1 MVPTRYLLHLAFT
14 VWLSTAVAGMAV
26 LWKYEA
32 QPGPAATP
40 PVKWPDQS
48 RISTAA
54 NQPALLVW
62 IHPRCPCTRATIREL
77 ERLLVHLPSELDC
90 QVVVTQPPGC
100 EDQFIETDLTHAA
113 RTLQGVTVVVDRQ
126 QSEAKLFGVATS
138 GQALLYGADKHL
150 LFSGGITPGR
160 GHEGDNFGA
169 TSIKNLLA
177 PGSLPSVIEPAA
189 IQADCCSVY
198 GCGLFDPA
206 ESFSEAQP

>member
-1 MVPTRYLLHLAFT
+1 MVSTRFLLYLAFT
-14 VWLSTAVAGMAV
+14 VWLSTVVTGMAV
-26 LWKYEA
+26 LWNYEA
-32 QPGPAATP
+32 QPGPAASA

-54 NQPALLVW
+54 NQPTLLVW

-77 ERLLVHLPSELDC
+77 ERLLVHLPSELVC

-113 RTLQGVTVVVDRQ
+113 RTLPGVTVVVDRQ
-126 QSEAKLFGVATS
+126 QSEAKLFGVAAS
-138 GQALLYGADKHL
+138 GQTLLYGANKDL
-150 LFSGGITPGR
+150 LFSGGITAGR

-177 PGSLPSVIEPAA
+177 QGSLSSLIQPAA
-189 IQADCCSVY
+189 NQANCCNVY

-206 ESFSEAQP
+206 ESFSETQP